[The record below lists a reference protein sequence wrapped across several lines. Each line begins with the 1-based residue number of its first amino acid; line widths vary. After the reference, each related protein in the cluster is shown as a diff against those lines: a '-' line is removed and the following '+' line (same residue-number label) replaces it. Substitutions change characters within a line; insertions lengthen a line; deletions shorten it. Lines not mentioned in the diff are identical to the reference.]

1 MRLMLPVLFAA
12 SALITV
18 LSTSNA
24 ARDLISAPSSA
35 DAELI
40 VIEVE
45 GCLYCKV
52 FRRDVLPGYLAS
64 PRSKEAPIRFVDYN
78 TQTAA
83 DLPLHGPVTIVPTF
97 VMIKDNREVGRLPGY
112 VGRSEFLRAVTHMLS
127 AP

>member
-1 MRLMLPVLFAA
+1 MRLILPALFTVA
-12 SALITV
+12 ALITA

-45 GCLYCKV
+45 GCVYCKV

-64 PRSKEAPIRFVDYN
+64 QRSKEVPIRFIDYN
-78 TQTAA
+78 TQAAA
-83 DLPLHGPVTIVPTF
+83 DLPLNGPVTIVPTF
-97 VMIKDNREVGRLPGY
+97 VMMKDNREVGRLPGY
-112 VGRSEFLRAVTHMLS
+112 VGRNEFFKAVTHMLS